1 MSHDFTVTQKQVG
14 LIRFKARKG
23 HVDDLRL
30 IELLFEAASSQK
42 PRPQLRSNHDANS
55 WLCENLPKFK
65 HKHVNRLLSLIEE
78 EPDGR
83 SETAKARAAHAF
95 HMKNRRYYD

>member
-30 IELLFEAASSQK
+30 IELLYEACQSRKS
-42 PRPQLRSNHDANS
+42 PPDVRSNHEANA
-55 WLCENLPKFK
+55 WLCEHLPKFK
-65 HKHVNRLLSLIEE
+65 HKDVNRLLSLIEQ